1 MNLSESFLTAL
12 DSLLANK
19 LRSIL
24 TMLGVIIGVAAVIA
38 LMALGNGFSEFI
50 TNEIQSIGT
59 NLIVVT
65 TNNEVTDGTP
75 SLTTADVTA
84 LADPARAPAI
94 QDVSAIVQGRA
105 DVLYE
110 GNDSNTTVSGVS
122 PSYFKIN
129 NLEMAAGDI
138 LTENDNLNRS
148 RVAVLGSEIATDL
161 FDEEYPIGKTI
172 KINGASY
179 EVVGVLTERGGPPG
193 VSGNDNVFIPLSTA
207 QVRLVSSRTRDG
219 QRAVSQI
226 SVQAVSEDAVDDA
239 MEQITMILR
248 EQHDIAYAADD
259 DFQLFS
265 QSDLLETFG
274 QITGTLTL
282 FLGAIAGISL
292 VVGGIGIMNI
302 MLVSVTE
309 RTREIGIRKA
319 VGALKRDILM
329 QFLIESL
336 FMSLI
341 GGFIGIGLGFVI
353 STVASNFLGDVDAVM
368 DLSTILLATGFSA
381 GVGLVFGIYP
391 AWRAS
396 GLQPIEALRYE

>member
-1 MNLSESFLTAL
+1 MNVSESFLTAL

-50 TNEIQSIGT
+50 TSEIQSIGT

-65 TNNEVTDGTP
+65 TNNEVTDGAP
-75 SLTTADVTA
+75 SLTAEDVVA
-84 LADPARAPAI
+84 LSDPIRAPAI
-94 QDVSAIVQGRA
+94 AAVSATVQGNA
-105 DVLYE
+105 NVVYE
-110 GNDSNTTVSGVS
+110 GNDMNTTVAGVS
-122 PSYFKIN
+122 AAYFAIN
-129 NLEMAAGDI
+129 NLEMALGDT
-138 LTENDNLNRS
+138 LTANDEVNRA
-148 RVAVLGSEIATDL
+148 RVAVIGWGTASEL
-161 FDEEYPIGKTI
+161 FDEEYPIGKSI
-172 KINGASY
+172 KINGVSY
-179 EVVGVLTERGGPPG
+179 EVVGVVKERGGPPN
-193 VSGNDNVFIPLSTA
+193 VSGNDSIFIPLTTA
-207 QVRLVSSRTRDG
+207 QVRLFSARTREG
-219 QRAVSQI
+219 QRAINQI
-226 SVQAVSEDAVDDA
+226 SVQAVSEEAVDAA
-239 MEQITMILR
+239 MNQITEVLR
-248 EQHDIAYAADD
+248 DQHNIAYAADD

-265 QSDLLETFG
+265 QSDLLDTFG

-319 VGALKRDILM
+319 VGALRRDILM

-336 FMSLI
+336 FLSLI
-341 GGFIGIGLGFVI
+341 GGFIGIGLGYTI
-353 STVASNFLGDVDAVM
+353 STVVSNFLGDVNAVM
-368 DLSTILLATGFSA
+368 DISTILLATGFSA
-381 GVGLVFGIYP
+381 GVGLIFGIYP
-391 AWRAS
+391 AWRAA